1 MCKVVCVGRR
11 ARCVVSRLV
20 REPSDCPMAIFA
32 GLFSDLR
39 KPNTP
44 YFDDYFGPNVWN
56 FKVLASV
63 LFMFATSIFP
73 AITFASL
80 LHRETNSSIGVIEVL
95 LSSCITGS
103 LYSIFSGQPVT
114 IVGVTGP
121 TSILTIATYNMSKRW
136 NIDFIPFYGCA
147 QLWAFVLH
155 LLLVMFN
162 SCQLAKYITD
172 FSCEIFGILIAL
184 IYFES
189 GIDDLVIG
197 FKTDVTIGLFEFIL
211 AVGLFLSCKI
221 FSEAKMWH
229 IFNDHIRELIADYG
243 PTISVIVW
251 TYIGNSNRH
260 NQNFV
265 VRRLEVPKTFSTT
278 TDRPWLVD
286 LSVLPAWAIF
296 AAILPG
302 FIITVLFFFDHNIS
316 SLMAQPKYYHLKKP
330 NTFHWDFLVV
340 GFGLLLTGLLG
351 IPPTCGLIPQSPLH
365 SKSLVTYATS
375 TEENSHSLQH
385 VHHQQVVKVYEQ
397 RVSNLSQSVLMG
409 IMCSEPLLRVLH
421 LIPQSLL
428 DGFFLYLGFASFY
441 HNEVAQ
447 RLFLISSEKKF
458 HNYYRNYSPLHHDSP
473 PDTMSVEEGG
483 KEMDRDSPQGD
494 PASPSTLAPPAQ
506 AGPSSTSTSTTIIPF
521 SSIVGYTA
529 IQSVCVIAIF
539 VIVQTPSEII
549 FPLLIGVLVPIR
561 MYLLPRYFSAYE
573 LSLLDHNHVVDH
585 YPPATDEISVDEG
598 HQECLEVIDDPGAV
612 TVLELS
618 PGGASVSVHPSDYH
632 TLSSSTN

>member
-1 MCKVVCVGRR
+1 MIFTG
-11 ARCVVSRLV
+11 LV
-20 REPSDCPMAIFA
+20 
-32 GLFSDLR
+32 SDLK
-39 KPNTP
+39 KPNTSL
-44 YFDDYFGPNVWN
+44 FNDYFGPNVWN

-80 LHRETNSSIGVIEVL
+80 LQRETDSNIGVIEVL

-121 TSILTIATYNMSKRW
+121 TSILTIATYNMAKRW
-136 NIDFIPFYGCA
+136 EVDFIAFYGCA
-147 QLWAFVLH
+147 QLWAFAMH
-155 LLLVMFN
+155 LGLVMFN

-172 FSCEIFGILIAL
+172 FSCDIFGILIAL

-189 GIDDLVIG
+189 GIDDLVLG
-197 FKTDVTIGLFEFIL
+197 FKKDVTIGLFEFIL
-211 AVGLFLSCKI
+211 AIGVYISCKKL
-221 FSEAKMWH
+221 SEAKMWH
-229 IFNDHIRELIADYG
+229 LFNDRVRELIADYG

-251 TYIGNSNRH
+251 TYIGNCNRH
-260 NQNFV
+260 NENFI

-278 TDRPWLVD
+278 NDRAWLVD
-286 LSVLPAWAIF
+286 FSVLPAWAIF

-316 SLMAQPKYYHLKKP
+316 SLMAQPTYYHLKKP

-340 GFGLLLTGLLG
+340 GFGVLLTGLLG

-375 TEENSHSLQH
+375 TEGDSQSIQH
-385 VHHQQVVKVYEQ
+385 VHHQRVVKVYEQ

-409 IMCSEPLLRVLH
+409 IMCSQPLLKVLH

-447 RLFLISSEKKF
+447 RLFLICSEKKF
-458 HNYYRNYSPLHHDSP
+458 HNYYPKY
-473 PDTMSVEEGG
+473 
-483 KEMDRDSPQGD
+483 
-494 PASPSTLAPPAQ
+494 STLHNHDHHHHSAVNDDEGTGEEHKQDLHLEIDHGKGKDSESLPTPAPT
-506 AGPSSTSTSTTIIPF
+506 PSSLSSTIIPF
-521 SSIVGYTA
+521 NTIAAYTA
-529 IQSVCVIAIF
+529 VQSISVIIIF

-561 MYLLPRYFSAYE
+561 MYLLPRYFSEYE
-573 LSLLDHNHVVDH
+573 LSVLDHNHVVDN
-585 YPPATDEISVDEG
+585 PSAASDEDVESIDPG
-598 HQECLEVIDDPGAV
+598 HGECIEVIDDEEEGRGES
-612 TVLELS
+612 TN
-618 PGGASVSVHPSDYH
+618 GGGPRAIESNHTGSVSDYH
-632 TLSSSTN
+632 TLTTTDGV